1 MHPLHGGYGGKPG
14 CFGSQ
19 DPRAQAQ
26 ALETRLPKLAHVLI
40 GQPAFRADNQN
51 GGRQVGQFPRRE
63 PAVRIQGQAQ
73 SG

>member
-1 MHPLHGGYGGKPG
+1 MHHLHGGNGGKPG
-14 CFGSQ
+14 RLGSK
-19 DPRAQAQ
+19 DPRGKAQS
-26 ALETRLPKLAHVLI
+26 LETRLPKLAHVLI

-51 GGRQVGQFPRRE
+51 GGRQGGQIPRRE